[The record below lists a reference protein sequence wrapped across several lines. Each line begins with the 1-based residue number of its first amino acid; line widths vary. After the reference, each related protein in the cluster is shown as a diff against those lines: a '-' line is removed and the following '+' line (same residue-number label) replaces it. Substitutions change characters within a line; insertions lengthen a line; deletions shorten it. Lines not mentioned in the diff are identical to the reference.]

1 MILKYDFIFW
11 SIYSLAICYVVINAK
26 LEVHTDYYLSI
37 GDKYRT
43 AISLIRLT
51 NEHDRQ
57 HNTAKKE
64 DHSPQTGKM
73 LFLNIFRTG
82 LG

>member
-1 MILKYDFIFW
+1 M
-11 SIYSLAICYVVINAK
+11 
-26 LEVHTDYYLSI
+26 
-37 GDKYRT
+37 
-43 AISLIRLT
+43 T

>member
-11 SIYSLAICYVVINAK
+11 SIYSLAICYVIINAK
-26 LEVHTDYYLSI
+26 PEVHIDYYLSI
-37 GDKYRT
+37 EGEYRT

-51 NEHDRQ
+51 NDHDRPR
-57 HNTAKKE
+57 NTAKQE

-73 LFLNIFRTG
+73 LFLNIFRTD